1 MTLTSTKKAR
11 KFFEAKMKFTT
22 GPVELNEL
30 IKTGEDIKI
39 IDVRA
44 TEDFHKEHIPGSVS
58 LPKERWATFTG
69 LSREKLNIVYCYS
82 ETCHLAAAAAWR
94 FADAGYPVMEL
105 EGGFETWQ
113 HYNLPVESSE
123 TVSSAR

>member
-1 MTLTSTKKAR
+1 MTLTNTKKAR

-30 IKTGEDIKI
+30 IKTGQDIKI

-44 TEDFHKEHIPGSVS
+44 TEDFHKDHIPGSVS

-69 LSREKLNIVYCYS
+69 LSREKLNIVYCFS
-82 ETCHLAAAAAWR
+82 SIHLIIKQPAT
-94 FADAGYPVMEL
+94 PVGHFL
-105 EGGFETWQ
+105 
-113 HYNLPVESSE
+113 YVK
-123 TVSSAR
+123 VS